1 MRINNNAATF
11 YGWKDS
17 KMQKNAYPKTDFQNI
32 LESEAEKMQRVSV
45 AKQSKSE
52 VVQTQD
58 NSSAK
63 EKILKEYPFLTE
75 EYLDELINKYDIENM
90 DSDELNK
97 LADELMDKNVIPSYP
112 HENGLHMAAV
122 FPKALYDDIKNGN
135 TSAMQGV
142 VQAAPDYLYSVY
154 EGQYEDTLIFHGF
167 NKGFNYMRYSI
178 QLSQDSLRNYEG
190 YYTESEKG
198 RALQIIKSKQAFY
211 DLMDAIAQ
219 CRQDKLNAEKQA

>member
-11 YGWKDS
+11 YGLKDS
-17 KMQKNAYPKTDFQNI
+17 KMQKNAFPKTDFQNI
-32 LESEAEKMQRVSV
+32 LKSEAEKIQ
-45 AKQSKSE
+45 
-52 VVQTQD
+52 
-58 NSSAK
+58 K

-112 HENGLHMAAV
+112 HENGLHMVAV

-219 CRQDKLNAEKQA
+219 CRQGKLNAEKQA